1 MINEAKNTAMQQSPA
16 TKQQFFFAGETK
28 YKPVNIEAESLEE
41 ATAEYEKVKELAEQS
56 DTETEETK

>member
-1 MINEAKNTAMQQSPA
+1 MQQSPA